1 MPQNRSL
8 VPKSLGIT
16 ALRYSSALYDPCFYF
31 FITFLTSLLL
41 FAFVKY
47 LQSSF
52 TLFIILFS
60 FITCG
65 RSPVPFFITFS
76 GCLQSESSQS
86 LSLTGSYAANQAL
99 AAISWSTSW
108 LLSVGPHCGALWVMF
123 FLALFFVEFLHSG
136 NLHYGFN
143 YWHFHHGFFSWFA

>member
-8 VPKSLGIT
+8 VPKSLGIIV
-16 ALRYSSALYDPCFYF
+16 LKYSSALYDPCFPF

-60 FITCG
+60 FITSG
-65 RSPVPFFITFS
+65 RSPVPFFIMFS
-76 GCLQSESSQS
+76 GCLQSECEPVSQS
-86 LSLTGSYAANQAL
+86 HWLTSCKTSFGCYQLVHIVELSEWCS
-99 AAISWSTSW
+99 S
-108 LLSVGPHCGALWVMF
+108 LLCFCGIPS
-123 FLALFFVEFLHSG
+123 SG
-136 NLHYGFN
+136 ILHYGFN
-143 YWHFHHGFFSWFA
+143 YWHFHHGFFAVA